1 MIKYIASDLDG
12 TLLHGGAQN
21 LSNEVFDLIRR
32 LKEQGI
38 RFIAAS
44 GRQYNNIYRMFGP
57 VQDDISYIAE
67 NGSLCIHDHEVIS
80 RGFIERELGLR
91 IIDYSKKYKG
101 CNCLLSCEGRCY
113 TDSGDDRF
121 ISHIKNVV
129 KYDMD
134 VVEDLHEVSVPFLK
148 LAMCDFEHPDRLL
161 PFFQEHFKQE
171 IKVVTSG
178 NIWIDFIAPNAN
190 KGTALAG
197 LLHHLGFDPADGV
210 TFGDQYND
218 AEMLSLA
225 GTSYAMVNGNPGLR
239 KYATGVTDSVEKIL
253 YDILEASEGIS

>member
-12 TLLHGGAQN
+12 TLLQGGAQSLN
-21 LSNEVFDLIRR
+21 KEFFDLI
-32 LKEQGI
+32 LKLRERGI
-38 RFIAAS
+38 HFIAAS

-67 NGSLCIHDHEVIS
+67 NGSLCIHEHEVIS
-80 RGFIERELGLR
+80 RGFIDRELGLR
-91 IIDYSKKYKG
+91 IIDYSRQYEG

-113 TDSGDDRF
+113 TDSKNEHF

-134 VVEDLHEVSVPFLK
+134 VVEDLHEITAPFLK
-148 LAMCDFEHPDRLL
+148 LAMCDFENPDRLF
-161 PFFQEHFKQE
+161 PFFQEYFKQE

-190 KGTALAG
+190 KGTALAN
-197 LLHHLGFDPADGV
+197 LLRHLGLDPADGV

-218 AEMLSLA
+218 AEMLALA
-225 GTSYAMVNGNPGLR
+225 GTSYAMANGNPGLR
-239 KYATGVTDSVEKIL
+239 KYATDVTDSVEKIL
-253 YDILEASEGIS
+253 YGILESS

>member
-12 TLLHGGAQN
+12 TLLHNGAQN
-21 LSNEVFDLIRR
+21 LSDEVFDLIRR
-32 LKEQGI
+32 LKERRI
-38 RFIAAS
+38 HFIAAS

-57 VQDDISYIAE
+57 VREDISYIAE
-67 NGSLCIHDHEVIS
+67 NGSLCIHNHEVIS
-80 RGFIERELGLR
+80 RGFIDRELGLR
-91 IIDYSKKYKG
+91 IVDYSRNYKG
-101 CNCLLSCEGRCY
+101 CSCLLSCEDRCY
-113 TDSGDDRF
+113 TDSKDEHF

-134 VVEDLHEVSVPFLK
+134 VVEDLHEVEAPILK
-148 LAMCDFEHPDRLL
+148 LAMCDFQNPDRLF
-161 PFFQEHFKQE
+161 PFFRERFEPE

-197 LLHHLGFDPADGV
+197 LLRHLGIHPEDGI

-218 AEMLSLA
+218 SEMLSLA
-225 GTSYAMVNGNPGLR
+225 GTSYAMENGNPGIR

-253 YDILEASEGIS
+253 HGILETA